1 MRFVTIFVTLL
12 LISHLSFGKKTPVY
26 KAKATYYGKKFT
38 HSKTYSG
45 ERYNALKYTAA
56 HKSFPLQS
64 LVRVTNSVNNKSV
77 IVRINDRF
85 RRKNVIDL
93 SLIAAK
99 QLDIIR
105 TGVGK
110 VTLQLLDSSYLEI
123 YNNQR
128 IDSTLI
134 IPENDSI
141 RDSLIIKGYLY
152 YYVRIASTKMK
163 VTANKIVKQVANEY
177 ELKAKISKATHKR
190 KPLYKVVSGP
200 FATKEEAEKV
210 IHRIHRR
217 FKDAVIVED

>member
-12 LISHLSFGKKTPVY
+12 LISHLSFGKKLPVY

-45 ERYNALKYTAA
+45 ERYSALKYTAA
-56 HKSFPLQS
+56 HRSFPLQS

-105 TGVGK
+105 SGVGK
-110 VTLQLLDSSYLEI
+110 VTLQLLDSSYLEM

-141 RDSLIIKGYLY
+141 RDSLIIKGYLNF
-152 YYVRIASTKMK
+152 YVRIASTKMK

-200 FATKEEAEKV
+200 FATKVEADK
-210 IHRIHRR
+210 ILHRIHKH